1 MLTRRNNRYVHSI
14 RGRTHKAQGGKF
26 IFAGTYGC
34 TFRPAVRC
42 VGDKVRRPGLVSKLM
57 EASEADS
64 EFKQRAMLVDVDPSQ
79 KYLLYPV
86 STCPP
91 MVTKNPENNYES
103 CPVID
108 VKKRDIIKPQ
118 LVLYE
123 DGGVDLAHIQVPL
136 EDYVAFF
143 EGLANLFE
151 GLMVLHNGSI
161 AHMDIKPS
169 NLVAKKES
177 SGAYNVRYIDF
188 GLSAK
193 FDDIRAPKVS
203 YVYWP
208 FELRLLNKYYLEK
221 DGKISDKEIGE
232 YYQELDRVGRYFPSW
247 IWRGSDG
254 LPLITKNYIQMMIK
268 SIKSGEI
275 DKEDIIVA
283 TDVFGLGRAICEV
296 YGRLTGHIYAGKN
309 KVIVYGETAE
319 TRGFHELLK
328 NKVSLPF
335 YNFIELL
342 VNPSMSIRP
351 TPMQALTMYNK
362 LLPLMRV
369 YMKDFPARVERSVS
383 VPKLRLKRAHVQGQ
397 GQAQVQVQGQGR
409 WH

>member
-1 MLTRRNNRYVHSI
+1 MLTRRNNRYVQSI
-14 RGRTHKAQGGKF
+14 RGRTHRAQGGKF

-57 EASEADS
+57 ETSEADS
-64 EFKQRAMLVDVDPSQ
+64 EFKQRAMLVNIDPSQ

-136 EDYVAFF
+136 EDYVVFF

-151 GLMVLHNGSI
+151 GLMVLHNNSV
-161 AHMDIKPS
+161 AHMDIKPP
-169 NLVAKKES
+169 NIVAKKMAD
-177 SGAYNVRYIDF
+177 GAYNVRFIDF

-193 FDDIRAPKVS
+193 FDDIHAPKVN

-254 LPLITKNYIQMMIK
+254 LPLINKNYIQMMIK
-268 SIKSGEI
+268 SIKKGEI
-275 DKEDIIVA
+275 DKEDIIGA
-283 TDVFGLGRAICEV
+283 TDVFGLGRAVCEV
-296 YGRLTGHIYAGKN
+296 YARLTGHIYAGKN
-309 KVIVYGETAE
+309 KIVVYGESAE

-362 LLPLMRV
+362 LIPLMRI

-383 VPKLRLKRAHVQGQ
+383 VPKLRLKRAPGQ
-397 GQAQVQVQGQGR
+397 GQAQGQGR
-409 WH
+409 WY